1 METRQNVLLR
11 RVETGNLV
19 MRKMRER
26 RVGKRRRGERKGG
39 KGREGERREEKEEK
53 RIYLN
58 LLKMREDQRFPTR
71 KTCFLRILGRHAQSK
86 QAKPPPE
93 ILA

>member
-1 METRQNVLLR
+1 
-11 RVETGNLV
+11 

-26 RVGKRRRGERKGG
+26 GVGKRRRGERKGG
-39 KGREGERREEKEEK
+39 KGREGERREEK

-71 KTCFLRILGRHAQSK
+71 KTCFLRILGRHAQFK
-86 QAKPPPE
+86 QANPPPE